1 MADFTVS
8 LNEHDRIVIAD
19 EVARQILESLP
30 NLLQGQAPRRMAL
43 RGGNTPGIQVLSPE
57 QVADHLDVSKRH
69 LQRLESAG
77 ELPRRRRISTRRV
90 GYFAH
95 EVDGVPVEAVVVR
108 DMRTIDRERLAEK
121 LALAGKTIERMAA
134 KRKLPRP
141 SEDPGLWLERDID
154 AWLLKLPLA

>member
-1 MADFTVS
+1 MMADSTVS
-8 LNEHDRIVIAD
+8 LNELDRIVIAE

-30 NLLQGQAPRRMAL
+30 NLLQGKAPRMAL
-43 RGGNTPGIQVLSPE
+43 QEGTAPGIQVLSPG
-57 QVADHLDVSKRH
+57 QVADQMEVSKRH

-77 ELPRRRRISTRRV
+77 ELPRRRRISDRRV

-95 EVDGVPVEAVVVR
+95 EVDGVPAEEVVVR

-121 LALAGKTIERMAA
+121 LSLAGKTIERMAA
-134 KRKLPRP
+134 RLPRP
-141 SEDPGLWLERDID
+141 SEDGGVWFERDID